1 MRPRVSLLLLFL
13 FSLSLAG
20 AVQNYSSSHASEDQY
35 ARMSVDGA
43 KIFQD
48 HCAACHGT
56 DGKGHGPTATALKD
70 PVPDLTLI
78 SRKNHG
84 KFPHDGVRNAIE
96 GLLPLTRA
104 HGTREMPIWG
114 PVFHQVEADQDWG
127 EVRLEAVTKH
137 IESIQ
142 QK

>member
-1 MRPRVSLLLLFL
+1 MRPKLPLALLFL
-13 FSLSLAG
+13 FSFSLAG
-20 AVQNYSSSHASEDQY
+20 AVQNYSTSRVSEGQY
-35 ARMSVDGA
+35 ARMTVDGA
-43 KIFQD
+43 RIFQD

-56 DGKGHGPTATALKD
+56 DGKGHGPSATALKD

-84 KFPHDGVRNAIE
+84 KFPRDGVRNAIE
-96 GLLPLTRA
+96 GIVPLSRA
-104 HGTREMPIWG
+104 HGTREMPVWG
-114 PVFHQVEADQDWG
+114 PIFHQVEADQDWG
-127 EVRLEAVTKH
+127 EVRLEAVTQH

>member
-1 MRPRVSLLLLFL
+1 MRPKLSLAVLFL
-13 FSLSLAG
+13 FSFSLAG
-20 AVQNYSSSHASEDQY
+20 AAQNYSSSRVSDDQY
-35 ARMSVDGA
+35 ARMTVDGA
-43 KIFQD
+43 KIFRG
-48 HCAACHGT
+48 HCATCHGA
-56 DGKGHGPTATALKD
+56 DGKGHGPTAIALKS

-84 KFPHDGVRNAIE
+84 KFPYDGVRNAIE
-96 GLLPLTRA
+96 GIVPVTRA
-104 HGTREMPIWG
+104 HGTREMPVWG

-127 EVRLEAVTKH
+127 EVRLEAVTHH